1 MNSLLFFRA
10 DGKNLFVTVSL
21 KEFNE
26 QAKKIKEGAVIS
38 VKYQGRNVYGTLQY
52 PQFYRE
58 RNDVKW
64 EDIIKN

>member
-1 MNSLLFFRA
+1 M
-10 DGKNLFVTVSL
+10 TVSL